1 MNETTINDNC
11 LLLLNE
17 LLGSLQNEL
26 QDLQVAKRQITLYSK
41 VWLSVD
47 ELYQYLDISEST
59 LTKWVNNG
67 LPFYQFGNGKR
78 YFKRVE
84 IDNFMQGLRK
94 VEQTIDYNA
103 EAANEQIRR
112 IMRG

>member
-1 MNETTINDNC
+1 MPNELETAELLKKMCGELVAEIKAVAELRTT
-11 LLLLNE
+11 LLLEN
-17 LLGSLQNEL
+17 
-26 QDLQVAKRQITLYSK
+26 KT
-41 VWLSVD
+41 WLSVD
-47 ELYQYLDISEST
+47 EVYHYIDISEST
-59 LTKWVNNG
+59 LTKWVNRG

-84 IDNFMQGLRK
+84 IDDFMQGLRK

-103 EAANEQIRR
+103 EAANEQIKR